1 MMMVAALRRE
11 LTLAG
16 VNLWQTGV
24 RSLFKFYQ
32 YRSKLTQ
39 DGAWA
44 EIRAQLKE
52 DLAPTHE
59 EWEYQ
64 EIRAVLYE
72 EVNMT
77 LEMAED
83 MYKRFP
89 DSTPL
94 IDAIKSCL
102 GKIDTL
108 PR

>member
-24 RSLFKFYQ
+24 RSLFKYYQ
-32 YRSKLTQ
+32 YRSKLSQ
-39 DGAWA
+39 DEAWSQ
-44 EIRAQLKE
+44 IRAQLE
-52 DLAPTHE
+52 MTFCTPRE

-64 EIRAVLYE
+64 ELRAILYE
-72 EVNMT
+72 EENIT
-77 LEMAED
+77 LEIAEA

-94 IDAIKSCL
+94 IDAIKVCL
-102 GKIDTL
+102 SNVGSVD
-108 PR
+108 R